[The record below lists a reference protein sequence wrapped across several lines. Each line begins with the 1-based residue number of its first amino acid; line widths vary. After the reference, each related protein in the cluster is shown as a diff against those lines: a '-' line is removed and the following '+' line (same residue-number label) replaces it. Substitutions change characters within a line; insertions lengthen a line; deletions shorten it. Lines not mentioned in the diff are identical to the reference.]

1 MFPTSPAQRLLFA
14 RSWSVSCYS
23 ITTQLLVDDLLV
35 YNGTVNMAL
44 RTSSVSATCH
54 TIVFTDVNQHELTS
68 THTTAIMYA
77 SYCAAT
83 TEPGLA
89 SFIGAKDDG
98 SSGDKWSYKTCK
110 APVKLS
116 PLTNH
121 YPAFYRPDALPV
133 AQPTVLMHWR
143 ASVINKIF
151 TNYFY

>member
-1 MFPTSPAQRLLFA
+1 MQKSQNMANPSMFPFPSRVHYLPVFIYSPENFLISNFNQRLLFA

-23 ITTQLLVDDLLV
+23 VTTQLLVDDLLV

-54 TIVFTDVNQHELTS
+54 TIVFTDVNQHDLTS

-77 SYCAAT
+77 SYCAPT

-98 SSGDKWSYKTCK
+98 SSGRSEEHTSE
-110 APVKLS
+110 LQS
-116 PLTNH
+116 
-121 YPAFYRPDALPV
+121 R
-133 AQPTVLMHWR
+133 
-143 ASVINKIF
+143 
-151 TNYFY
+151 